1 MRAEHINPFIGSL
14 VNAFET
20 MLNCEVRRG
29 PLRLK
34 GQGPAALYD
43 ISGVIGLSGKAVG
56 TVVVSLSKEVALKA
70 TSIMLM
76 SEATDINED
85 VVDAVGEL
93 TNMIAGAAKA
103 KLEEYDL
110 SISLP
115 SVVTGQDHLLRFS
128 SEVTPICVPFD
139 TDWGPLVLEV
149 GLEVVPEPAA
159 V

>member
-1 MRAEHINPFIGSL
+1 MRAEHINPFIASL

-20 MLNCEVRRG
+20 MLSCEVRRG
-29 PLRLK
+29 QLRLK
-34 GQGPAALYD
+34 SQGPAALYD
-43 ISGVIGLSGKAVG
+43 ISGVIGLSGKAAG

-76 SEATDINED
+76 CDATDINED

-103 KLEEYDL
+103 KLEEYEL

-115 SVVTGQDHLLRFS
+115 SVVTGQDHLLRFP
-128 SEVTPICVPFD
+128 SEVTPICVPFE

>member
-20 MLNCEVRRG
+20 MLSCEVRRG
-29 PLRLK
+29 SLRLK
-34 GQGPAALYD
+34 NQGPAALYD

-76 SEATDINED
+76 SEATDINDD

-103 KLEEYDL
+103 KLEEYEL

-128 SEVTPICVPFD
+128 SEVTPICVPFE

-149 GLEVVPEPAA
+149 GLEVVPEPVAG
-159 V
+159 